1 MEKTMKIWNK
11 IKSSVL
17 WIGIAIVGLLGLIA
31 AFGRLFTK
39 HTKKNIQKKIDNN
52 EKKIERVKGKEDQL
66 KTQKRQ
72 VKKELTE
79 LKETVKQTKTAKR
92 KPAPKNVPSKKKT
105 TSSAKKNIVSKT
117 KRKRSECYAICNWYR
132 TRLKLP

>member
-1 MEKTMKIWNK
+1 MKIWNK

-17 WIGIAIVGLLGLIA
+17 WIGLGIVGVLGIIA
-31 AFGRLFTK
+31 AIGKLFTGK
-39 HTKKNIQKKIDNN
+39 SADKIQDKIDDN

-72 VKKELTE
+72 VKKELTD
-79 LKETVKQTKTAKR
+79 LKETVKQTKTVKR
-92 KPAPKNVPSKKKT
+92 KPAPKKMPAKKKT

-117 KRKRSECYAICNWYR
+117 KRK
-132 TRLKLP
+132 K